1 MNLNL
6 KLPENIILKPVIV
19 VFGVGGAGG
28 NAPSPIRQA
37 TSATAYSGA
46 GGGGGGQG
54 PGDPFRDGGGGGGGR
69 CIVRWSSEQ
78 FANASSVSG
87 GDMYYHDSG
96 GYRHFD
102 FTGTGTIT
110 I

>member
-1 MNLNL
+1 M
-6 KLPENIILKPVIV
+6 V
-19 VFGVGGAGG
+19 
-28 NAPSPIRQA
+28 
-37 TSATAYSGA
+37 YSGA

-96 GYRHFD
+96 GFRHFD